1 MFILINNEREASV
14 KKLVMLM
21 IALFISASSFLYS
34 QDVEKNQAELIRPA
48 LIIIDIQKQFLS
60 WIPEHDLKIAREYIN
75 AYIAVFRKKNLP
87 IIRVYHTDPGYGPH
101 PDSAGFQ
108 YPEEI
113 QIKPDDPMV
122 IKNYASSFK
131 KTNLHEILQEKKCNT
146 LFLCGLSAVGCV
158 ISTHF
163 AAQDLDYKVFM
174 LKDAILSHNSTYTD
188 NIEVMFGALGYEV
201 TSLLLDQVKK

>member
-1 MFILINNEREASV
+1 M
-14 KKLVMLM
+14 KKLIIFL
-21 IALFISASSFLYS
+21 IALFINGNLFIYPQGKETKEPDPVS
-34 QDVEKNQAELIRPA
+34 PA

-75 AYIAVFRKKNLP
+75 GYIAVFRKKNLP
-87 IIRVYHTDPGYGPH
+87 IIRVYHTDPGWGPH

-108 YPEEI
+108 YPENI

-131 KTNLHEILQEKKCNT
+131 KTNLHEILQQQKCNT
-146 LFLCGLSAVGCV
+146 LFLCGLSAIGCV
-158 ISTHF
+158 ISTYF
-163 AAQDLDYKVFM
+163 AAKDLDYKTFM

-188 NIEVMFGALGYEV
+188 NIEEIFGAIGYEV
-201 TSLLLDQVKK
+201 TTLILDQVKNKEK